1 MGERRDA
8 VIEEARSSSWS
19 SLWERC
25 CLVRVVVV
33 VVDVVVVLIVVVG
46 VVVGMVVVVVVGLAD
61 VAASALSLT
70 VSISVTTGGVT
81 IANRPH
87 CCKNVRLLAS
97 GLSPSPVSP
106 IMALPSLEIRS
117 YHAMERQSTGGCLC
131 VDLGRIECRSDLRMM
146 LSSLRFRHMP
156 ASRRLRM
163 ATAALQSQKERR

>member
-1 MGERRDA
+1 
-8 VIEEARSSSWS
+8 
-19 SLWERC
+19 
-25 CLVRVVVV
+25 LVVVVGTVGCVVVV

-46 VVVGMVVVVVVGLAD
+46 VVVGVVVVVVVGLAD

-106 IMALPSLEIRS
+106 IMALPALKF
-117 YHAMERQSTGGCLC
+117 
-131 VDLGRIECRSDLRMM
+131 VRITQWSANQRVVAYVWIWVG
-146 LSSLRFRHMP
+146 SSVGPIF
-156 ASRRLRM
+156 
-163 ATAALQSQKERR
+163 E